1 MPPVQR
7 QQVVMKLFFS
17 CPHCHCRFRCHSQNS
32 CWSALEET
40 TSLSGPVELV
50 ILLIFPNTRLNP
62 LQHPTSMDFQR
73 RIEQLNG
80 SRRRN
85 RFASDDVSR
94 TKQAREE
101 ETRDKIKASSHLS
114 PWTNDAKRAINSNRL
129 AVISSQ

>member
-7 QQVVMKLFFS
+7 QQVMIVK
-17 CPHCHCRFRCHSQNS
+17 
-32 CWSALEET
+32 
-40 TSLSGPVELV
+40 
-50 ILLIFPNTRLNP
+50 I
-62 LQHPTSMDFQR
+62 DFQR

-101 ETRDKIKASSHLS
+101 DTKDKIKASSHLS
-114 PWTNDAKRAINSNRL
+114 PWTNDAKRAINSDRL
-129 AVISSQ
+129 AVIPSKRARH